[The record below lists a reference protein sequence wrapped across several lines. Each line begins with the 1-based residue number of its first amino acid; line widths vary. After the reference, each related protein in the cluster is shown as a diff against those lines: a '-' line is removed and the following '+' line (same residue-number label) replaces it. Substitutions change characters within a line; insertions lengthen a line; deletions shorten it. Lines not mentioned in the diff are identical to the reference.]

1 MNTEKIQLGCK
12 IEYNPPLPTVTISKN
27 AKIVKRIF
35 VMQSSLKFK
44 KSNKMAIFTQKYID
58 FGRINKIWR
67 KYFTKCHLY
76 KMILKRI

>member
-1 MNTEKIQLGCK
+1 MQDRIQS
-12 IEYNPPLPTVTISKN
+12 TVTYCYNIEKR
-27 AKIVKRIF
+27 KIVKRIF
-35 VMQSSLKFK
+35 VMQSNLKFK